1 MARAPGSYIRFAGIA
16 AALLV
21 WEIAGRIVGTAFLAP
36 PSQVFPEFIRMMMDG
51 TMPLQLALSLRQ
63 MLLGFGAACLIGMPL
78 GVLMG
83 RSKIADVIFHPWVSM
98 FVVMSVAA
106 LVPLFIVL
114 IGTGFMFR
122 FAIVFFAS
130 VWYVVLAMYQGARGI
145 PPGYIDVARSFG
157 MPRLQTFR
165 KVLMPALYPYVV
177 TAIRL
182 GFVHALRGMVVAEMF
197 VLVGFG
203 DLIHQTGLDLSTAPL
218 LALLLALMIVSVSAN
233 ALFEWAG
240 RRIAP
245 WYSQKT
251 ALNP

>member
-1 MARAPGSYIRFAGIA
+1 MARSPYAIRFAGIA
-16 AALLV
+16 GALIA
-21 WEIAGRIVGTAFLAP
+21 WEIGGRIVGSAFLAP
-36 PSQVFPEFIRMMMDG
+36 PSEVVPEFFRMLAEG
-51 TMPLQLALSLRQ
+51 QMPLALALSLRQ
-63 MLLGFGAACLIGMPL
+63 MLLGFGVACLIGMPL

-83 RSKIADVIFHPWVSM
+83 RSRVADMVFHPWVSM

-130 VWYVVLAMYQGARGI
+130 VWYVVLTMYHGARGI
-145 PPGYIDVARSFG
+145 PPRYIDVARSFG

-165 KVLMPALYPYVV
+165 KVLMPALFPYVV
-177 TAIRL
+177 TSLRL

-203 DLIHQTGLDLSTAPL
+203 DLIHQTGLDMSTAPL
-218 LALLLALMIVSVSAN
+218 LALLLALMIVSVGAN
-233 ALFEWAG
+233 ALFQWAG

-245 WYSQKT
+245 WYSQRT